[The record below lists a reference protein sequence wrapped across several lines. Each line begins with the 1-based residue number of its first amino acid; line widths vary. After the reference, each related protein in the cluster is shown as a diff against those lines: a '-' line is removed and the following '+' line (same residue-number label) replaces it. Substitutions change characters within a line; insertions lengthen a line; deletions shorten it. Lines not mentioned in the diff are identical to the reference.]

1 MSATKIN
8 LLLGDIIEIV
18 APSNDTI
25 HKEIFLITYIDKS
38 KIIVKNEKKKQIL
51 GLENNTFNDK
61 TIEKIHI
68 LRRHPEFGFAKQN
81 KLIPGQWINIH
92 FNDDVPVIV
101 TGEILSLDEDMIEVK
116 TYPSNKIIYIDFEY
130 KGIKDDLFI
139 EKIVL
144 REAPRDLVRLKEDN
158 RQNNIINIEPMKEQ
172 TLDSSELQQNNQQ
185 NNQQTNQQNEQQNN
199 QQNEQQNNQQNNEE
213 KDEIMN
219 NTNSNLSYLNETS
232 PYLQA
237 EMFTNSDDI
246 QIDDTL
252 IDELN
257 NTGLGRDLGRILQTV
272 QVEENELRY
281 GIQMQINDLTSDMVA
296 KLPIEKR
303 NKIAFEKILK
313 I

>member
-144 REAPRDLVRLKEDN
+144 RSSRDLVRLKEDN
-158 RQNNIINIEPMKEQ
+158 RQNNIINTEPMKEQ
-172 TLDSSELQQNNQQ
+172 TLDSNELQQN
-185 NNQQTNQQNEQQNN
+185 NQQNEQQNN
-199 QQNEQQNNQQNNEE
+199 QQNEQQNIQQNNEV
-213 KDEIMN
+213 KNEIVN

-237 EMFTNSDDI
+237 EMFTNGDDI
-246 QIDDTL
+246 PIDDTL

-257 NTGLGRDLGRILQTV
+257 NTGLGRDLERILQTV

-281 GIQMQINDLTSDMVA
+281 GQMQLM
-296 KLPIEKR
+296 
-303 NKIAFEKILK
+303 ILQV
-313 I
+313 IW